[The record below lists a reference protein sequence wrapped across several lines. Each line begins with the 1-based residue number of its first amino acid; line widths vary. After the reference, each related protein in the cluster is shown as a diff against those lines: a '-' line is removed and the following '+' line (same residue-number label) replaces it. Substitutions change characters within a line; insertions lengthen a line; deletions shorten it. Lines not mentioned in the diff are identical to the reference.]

1 MAVNRAFFGLVGITL
16 EGERLEERA
25 RELAARAAG
34 RARRTRF
41 AETLH
46 PGGDRRA
53 ILNDYKRLCAS
64 AREGVELSPA
74 AETLLDSFYVV
85 EKSLVALTN
94 MSEQLRDKT
103 LPVNREGEHVGFAR
117 AYSVAAGLV
126 GHHSARID
134 DAALTRYLTAFQ
146 QVSPLSMRELCALP
160 AMLRLCTVRVVRL
173 MSEAAARRAEE
184 HRRARELADTL
195 CRISWDDKR
204 TGMILERTGLQARPA
219 CVERLMALLQERDEY
234 RLIERVNAALRMAD
248 ADADALTGKDRR
260 IQAQNAA
267 RMQSAIASLRFL
279 DSLDFR
285 DFFERFSGVEAALR
299 GDPVYSQMDAA
310 TRAYYRTCV
319 ERLARRLMREVAK
332 DGMY

>member
-34 RARRTRF
+34 CARRARF

-94 MSEQLRDKT
+94 MSEQLRDRT

-126 GHHSARID
+126 GHHGARID

-160 AMLRLCTVRVVRL
+160 AMLRL
-173 MSEAAARRAEE
+173 
-184 HRRARELADTL
+184 
-195 CRISWDDKR
+195 
-204 TGMILERTGLQARPA
+204 
-219 CVERLMALLQERDEY
+219 
-234 RLIERVNAALRMAD
+234 
-248 ADADALTGKDRR
+248 
-260 IQAQNAA
+260 
-267 RMQSAIASLRFL
+267 
-279 DSLDFR
+279 
-285 DFFERFSGVEAALR
+285 
-299 GDPVYSQMDAA
+299 
-310 TRAYYRTCV
+310 
-319 ERLARRLMREVAK
+319 
-332 DGMY
+332 